1 MSTVGAEV
9 DDDLGPLFRLVRGRV
24 VDSRDADW
32 PRQRLGWNVAVAAE
46 PRAVVHVSD
55 AADIQA
61 VVRFA
66 AERDIAVTAQPSGHG
81 VSRELC
87 GTIVLRTAAL
97 QELTID
103 TDRRVAR
110 VGAGVK
116 WQQLNEALTGT
127 GLTGLPGSTGD
138 VSVVGYCSG
147 GGLSWFGRKYGLA
160 ANRLRA
166 IDLVDAR
173 GDLIR
178 VTAGSDPDLWW
189 ALRGGG
195 GDFGIITA
203 VEIDLLPLDQLYGGR
218 LLWGGEHTAA
228 VLHGFA
234 ELTRDVPEEL
244 TTWAWMLN
252 LPDLPFIPEPLRGR
266 RAVALDITYLGPGT
280 EADELLAPVLQLL
293 PAPLLDTRG
302 PKPLAELAA
311 IAAEPV
317 DPTPIVEHTAMLSG
331 FDHDVV
337 DGLMDGLDLDRPSLL
352 TFVHFRHLGGALRRP
367 VADGGAAGA
376 VPQPYVL
383 FAGAVAPNPDVAVAA
398 EAELVGLLATLAD
411 VNTGVAMINMGP
423 LADGNYSARTLARLW
438 DIKRRVDP
446 LGTIRSCRPVPAPQE
461 DPVP

>member
-9 DDDLGPLFRLVRGRV
+9 DDDLGPLSRLVRGRV
-24 VDSRDADW
+24 VDPRDADW
-32 PRQRLGWNVAVAAE
+32 PRQCLGWNVAVAVE
-46 PRAVVHVSD
+46 PRAVVYVSD
-55 AADIQA
+55 VADIQA

-66 AERDIAVTAQPSGHG
+66 AERGIAVAAQPSGHG

-103 TDRRVAR
+103 IDRRVAR

-160 ANRLRA
+160 ANRLHA
-166 IDLVDAR
+166 VELVDAR
-173 GDLIR
+173 GAVIR
-178 VTAGSDPDLWW
+178 VTSGSDPDLWW

-203 VEIDLLPLDQLYGGR
+203 VEIDLLPLNQLYGGR
-218 LLWGGEHTAA
+218 LLWAGEHTAA

-252 LPDLPFIPEPLRGR
+252 LPDLPFIPELLRGR
-266 RAVALDITYLGPGT
+266 RVAALDFTYLGEGA
-280 EADELLAPVLQLL
+280 EADALLAPVLEQL
-293 PAPLLDTRG
+293 PAPMLDTRG

-311 IAAEPV
+311 IAAEPT
-317 DPTPIVEHTAMLSG
+317 DPTPMVEHTAMLSR

-337 DGLMDGLDLDRPSLL
+337 DGLMNGLDLDRPSLL
-352 TFVHFRHLGGALRRP
+352 TFVHFRHLGGALGRP
-367 VADGGAAGA
+367 VPDGGAAGV

-383 FAGAVAPNPDVAVAA
+383 FAGAVVPGPDVAVAA
-398 EAELVGLLATLAD
+398 EAELVGLLASLGA
-411 VNTGVAMINMGP
+411 VNTGVRMINMGP
-423 LADGNYSARTLARLW
+423 LADGNYSAQTLARLW
-438 DIKRRVDP
+438 EIKQRVDP
-446 LGTIRSCRPVPAPQE
+446 GGVIRSCRPVPHPP
-461 DPVP
+461 DGSRP

>member
-1 MSTVGAEV
+1 MSTVGAQI
-9 DDDLGPLFRLVRGRV
+9 DNDLGPLSQLVRGRV
-24 VDSRDADW
+24 IDAHGDNW
-32 PRQRLGWNVAVAAE
+32 QQECRGWNVAVAVE
-46 PRAVVHVSD
+46 PRAVVYVSD

-66 AERDIAVTAQPSGHG
+66 AQRGIAVTPQPSGHG
-81 VSRELC
+81 VSRELN
-87 GTIVLRTAAL
+87 GTIVVRTGAL
-97 QELTID
+97 QEITID
-103 TDRRVAR
+103 TDRRIAR

-166 IDLVDAR
+166 IDLIDAH

-178 VTAGSDPDLWW
+178 VTCGSDPDLWW

-195 GDFGIITA
+195 GDFGIISA
-203 VEIDLLPLDQLYGGR
+203 MEIDLLPLDLLYGGR
-218 LLWGGEHTAA
+218 LLWGGEHTSA

-252 LPDLPFIPEPLRGR
+252 LPDLPFVPEPLRGR
-266 RAVALDITYLGPGT
+266 RVVALDITYLGEGA
-280 EADELLAPVLQLL
+280 EADDLLAPVLQKL
-293 PAPLLDTRG
+293 PTPLLDTRG
-302 PKPLAELAA
+302 PKPLSELAA

-317 DPTPIVEHTAMLSG
+317 VPTPIAEHTAMLSR

-337 DGLMDGLDLDRPSLL
+337 NQLMDGLDLDRPSLL
-352 TFVHFRHLGGALRRP
+352 TFVHFRHLGGALQRP
-367 VADGGAAGA
+367 EPDGGAAGI

-383 FAGAVAPNPDVAVAA
+383 FAGAVTPAPDLAVAA
-398 EAELVGLLATLAD
+398 EAELDGLLGALAN
-411 VNTGVAMINMGP
+411 VNTGIAMINMGP
-423 LADGNYSARTLARLW
+423 LADGNYSDQTLARLR
-438 DIKRRVDP
+438 DIKQRVDP
-446 LGTIRSCRPVPAPQE
+446 NGVIRSCRPVTPGSA
-461 DPVP
+461 